1 MIQRVFQE
9 ALTRKLQRF
18 LPLLHMMGQVQLQI
32 LVSTATTASR
42 IPIQEHRKKTFL
54 SQLSSARC
62 FDGPWSEVSAS
73 PRISIQID
81 EYSQSDATGSRQ
93 FLDLEPTDAHV
104 TSEDEGEIS
113 LELSKKKLSVLYKEL
128 RQNGVLQLLQQVKRW
143 L

>member
-1 MIQRVFQE
+1 M
-9 ALTRKLQRF
+9 
-18 LPLLHMMGQVQLQI
+18 
-32 LVSTATTASR
+32 
-42 IPIQEHRKKTFL
+42 
-54 SQLSSARC
+54 
-62 FDGPWSEVSAS
+62 SAS